1 MLDKPALCVVTKMD
15 STGSDRLYETFLEQM
30 DSLKEDNKFPTV
42 CSGGGSVESSNPI
55 NKCVHFDEII
65 PVSAKFSPKTVEVL
79 KYKVRDWMD
88 AYALSNSTGSPPPEE
103 KIRDLLQEKS
113 QLF

>member
-15 STGSDRLYETFLEQM
+15 SQGSDRLYKTFLEQM
-30 DSLKEDNKFPTV
+30 DCLKDHNKLPTV
-42 CSGGGSVESSNPI
+42 CSGGGSGEAPIPI

-88 AYALSNSTGSPPPEE
+88 TYALINDTGSPPPEE